1 MASSWCC
8 VRAREAGRPWR
19 RRSARWRSERDA
31 LPPPPPPPTGV
42 DYPVRSTHD
51 GTALPTLRGGAGT
64 TRQSSL
70 LRATVFYP

>member
-1 MASSWCC
+1 MEAEE
-8 VRAREAGRPWR
+8 RAVEESVSATRSPRPPSPHWR
-19 RRSARWRSERDA
+19 R
-31 LPPPPPPPTGV
+31 LPHEI
-42 DYPVRSTHD
+42 THD